1 MYEIKVNEFR
11 EQMKVMQESLD
22 RIEKSSMNMDRHIS
36 FIELVYE
43 KLKSPIDYI
52 IAMYNKLLIKS

>member
-1 MYEIKVNEFR
+1 MYEIEVNEFR
-11 EQMKVMQESLD
+11 EQMKAMQESLD

-52 IAMYNKLLIKS
+52 ITMYQKLLIKS